1 MRRWLWVVG
10 VVGVVAVVVS
20 RVGFGASP
28 PRQSDA
34 VPFARDFVLTMFP
47 RGASCTT
54 IARYSRRA
62 SDNCASVNRLS
73 HYFLTK
79 SAPTSVKGCT
89 SELADG
95 TVASE
100 QCVQFRAIAHAV
112 SDSGWALGTLT
123 LTVGKDSDGHLV
135 VDSVAFN
142 GGDCTESAAA
152 CQRIWDNRITS

>member
-1 MRRWLWVVG
+1 MRRWLWVLGAVG
-10 VVGVVAVVVS
+10 VIAVVVS
-20 RVGFGASP
+20 RIGLGASP

-34 VPFARDFVLTMFP
+34 VPFARGFVLTVFP
-47 RGASCTT
+47 RGASCAT

-62 SDNCASVNRLS
+62 SDNCAGVNRLS
-73 HYFLTK
+73 HYFLTR
-79 SAPTSVKGCT
+79 SAPTSVERCT

-123 LTVGKDSDGHLV
+123 LSVGRDSHGHLV
-135 VDSVAFN
+135 IDSVTFD
-142 GGDCTESAAA
+142 GGDCLAGKRS
-152 CQRIWDNRITS
+152 CQRIWDNRVTS